1 MRFKKS
7 SPSVPDVDMTPMI
20 DIVFQLIAFFM
31 VITNFEQ
38 TQADERVI
46 LPKDSLAMPPEVKRE
61 DELTI
66 NIGYERDNDGNKID
80 PEPFIFWP
88 GEPMRLD
95 GLESKLKL
103 EAQIYRDEGTDIKEV
118 TVVIRADAEVPTG
131 LVQGVIKT
139 AQNKEKGL
147 EFEKFAIKARQSV
160 QQ

>member
-7 SPSVPDVDMTPMI
+7 EPATADVDMTPMI

-46 LPKDSLAMPPEVKRE
+46 LPKDSLAMPPKVKRD

-66 NIGYERDNDGNKID
+66 NIGFERDKEGDKID
-80 PEPFIFWP
+80 PDPFIFWP
-88 GEPMRLD
+88 GEKIRID
-95 GLESKLKL
+95 GLEAKLKL
-103 EAQIYRDEGTDIKEV
+103 EAQIYRDEGTDIKDV

-131 LVQGVIKT
+131 IVQRTIKIS
-139 AQNKEKGL
+139 QKPDIG
-147 EFEKFAIKARQSV
+147 FEKFAIKARQSID
-160 QQ
+160 Q